1 MASSSLYRL
10 VVLCIIFLAISFSCF
25 FLFNELPRRREFQQ
39 RTQILN
45 YQGTFSDQGTLSKFN
60 SPPIIRIDT
69 PFHAGNNDLDSFIG
83 KEVENSEENVL
94 QNVLRKNVPSKEQ
107 FEPSS
112 LFDSNN
118 LEKSENFGNSENNL
132 NNFGNRHTWEEK
144 SEIIHRE
151 KNSENKD
158 ENGNENENGNL
169 NNIRGM
175 KILEWVSEEDAE
187 KEIENKF
194 VTETERELEKSVNS
208 EVENEVEKSIENE
221 TEKKMIENGLENG
234 IEKNIVEKNMIEKNV
249 VEREAQKEVEKEEEE
264 LKEREK
270 LVEEDPTWV
279 SWQKMNQ
286 VRYLSLLTGNLYN
299 KNDHYFC

>member
-69 PFHAGNNDLDSFIG
+69 PFLPGNNNLDSFIG
-83 KEVENSEENVL
+83 KDVENSEENVL

-118 LEKSENFGNSENNL
+118 LEKLENFGNSENNL

-151 KNSENKD
+151 KNSENK
-158 ENGNENENGNL
+158 NENENGNE
-169 NNIRGM
+169 NVMEICI
-175 KILEWVSEEDAE
+175 ILEER
-187 KEIENKF
+187 KF
-194 VTETERELEKSVNS
+194 
-208 EVENEVEKSIENE
+208 
-221 TEKKMIENGLENG
+221 
-234 IEKNIVEKNMIEKNV
+234 
-249 VEREAQKEVEKEEEE
+249 
-264 LKEREK
+264 
-270 LVEEDPTWV
+270 
-279 SWQKMNQ
+279 
-286 VRYLSLLTGNLYN
+286 
-299 KNDHYFC
+299 